1 MCGKQFSCSC
11 KSLCRQWQRRLG
23 SSTIIKSWLNVAWV
37 AASSKLPRSAHFIA
51 HHLPVI
57 HTLPDCCCV
66 FECVCVSEFTYPW
79 MLLLLLPPATF
90 GSFLPPSSLV
100 RYFLAFSCN
109 MCRPLFPLL
118 PLHHLAHSLGAGNHN
133 FTTSAAG
140 GNQSANVFCQLP
152 ATKLAPI
159 AEMLENILRTLQI
172 NA

>member
-66 FECVCVSEFTYPW
+66 CVYVCVWVHLSVNAAASVATSHIWQLPAPSLSRS
-79 MLLLLLPPATF
+79 LLSGFFLQHVQAPFPSPAPP
-90 GSFLPPSSLV
+90 PP
-100 RYFLAFSCN
+100 
-109 MCRPLFPLL
+109 P
-118 PLHHLAHSLGAGNHN
+118 HSLGAGNHN
-133 FTTSAAG
+133 FTTSATV